1 MLGTQ
6 STTKDGL
13 ETMMQSNHLGHFLL
27 IKLMLKKGMLRTK
40 SETSRVCLL
49 TSSTYL
55 FAASQK
61 GFDFSDPYCSKGLRK
76 YSLFGQYSMTKLAN
90 LLTAKELARRYNPQ
104 ESSHHDKGSSGS
116 SPPNPS
122 SLAVFAVH
130 PGIVRTNVTT
140 NMTWIYQLFLRY
152 TSRIVH
158 SIQKTA
164 EEGAYTTVFTVS
176 APLESISSWNRGC
189 YFVNCQKRETNDY
202 VEGPRGSE
210 DAKRLWEWSEE
221 QLLQLDGKRGAA
233 TNANNGIDGSSSYGA
248 IELKKSQ

>member
-1 MLGTQ
+1 
-6 STTKDGL
+6 
-13 ETMMQSNHLGHFLL
+13 
-27 IKLMLKKGMLRTK
+27 
-40 SETSRVCLL
+40 
-49 TSSTYL
+49 
-55 FAASQK
+55 
-61 GFDFSDPYCSKGLRK
+61 
-76 YSLFGQYSMTKLAN
+76 MTKLAN

-104 ESSHHDKGSSGS
+104 ESSNLEK
-116 SPPNPS
+116 

-140 NMTWIYQLFLRY
+140 NMTWIYQLFLKY
-152 TSRIVH
+152 TARIVH

-164 EEGAYTTVFTVS
+164 EEGAYTTVFTVA
-176 APLESISSWNRGC
+176 APLDSISSWNQGC

-233 TNANNGIDGSSSYGA
+233 TNANNGGNSSYGA
-248 IELKKSQ
+248 VEQKKSQ

>member
-1 MLGTQ
+1 
-6 STTKDGL
+6 
-13 ETMMQSNHLGHFLL
+13 
-27 IKLMLKKGMLRTK
+27 MLRGSLAK
-40 SETSRVCLL
+40 IGIRLDKNHNETNGHNKAFPKNFEEPSRVCLL

-90 LLTAKELARRYNPQ
+90 LLTAKELARRYNHQ
-104 ESSHHDKGSSGS
+104 DSSYHEKDSSGS
-116 SPPNPS
+116 SPQVPS

-140 NMTWIYQLFLRY
+140 NMSWIYQFFLRY
-152 TSRIVH
+152 FDRLVH

-164 EEGAYTTVFTVS
+164 EEGAYTTVFTAS
-176 APLESISSWNRGC
+176 APLDSISSWNQGC

-202 VEGPRGSE
+202 VEGLRGSE
-210 DAKRLWEWSEE
+210 DAKRIWEWSEE
-221 QLLQLDGKRGAA
+221 QLLQLDGKRSAA
-233 TNANNGIDGSSSYGA
+233 TNANNGIKGSSSHGA
-248 IELKKSQ
+248 IELKKKQ

>member
-27 IKLMLKKGMLRTK
+27 IKLMLEKGMLRTK
-40 SETSRVCLL
+40 FFEEPSRVCLL

-61 GFDFSDPYCSKGLRK
+61 GFDFSDPYCSMGLRK

-104 ESSHHDKGSSGS
+104 ESSNLEK
-116 SPPNPS
+116 

-140 NMTWIYQLFLRY
+140 NMTWIYQLFLKY
-152 TSRIVH
+152 TARIVH

-164 EEGAYTTVFTVS
+164 EEGAYTTVFTVA
-176 APLESISSWNRGC
+176 APLDSISSWNQGC

-233 TNANNGIDGSSSYGA
+233 TNANNGGNSSYGA
-248 IELKKSQ
+248 VEQKKSQ